1 MSIIY
6 QKFCVPRNSYNW
18 IIALVC
24 QANHNKTPARPTL
37 KVFEDKVL
45 HLHCN
50 VICKRLACLFFSDKD
65 ESRVGPVLQSPFLWN
80 SVRRTLKD
88 PRTAR
93 IRSRD
98 IVPCVVVYLKFAFTS
113 RRIYTTITKL
123 IVNCAL
129 ISLAQV
135 PHPVLLL
142 ITIY

>member
-24 QANHNKTPARPTL
+24 QANHKKTPARPTL

-93 IRSRD
+93 KEQGYSPLCGGLSQIRFYIKED
-98 IVPCVVVYLKFAFTS
+98 LY
-113 RRIYTTITKL
+113 
-123 IVNCAL
+123 N
-129 ISLAQV
+129 
-135 PHPVLLL
+135 HN
-142 ITIY
+142 